1 MAHKAVLPWACLH
14 LASSTKCQ
22 VVLFLHVDYMYST
35 ILLDENAC
43 IHFSFLKAFIYPLR
57 LNSSI

>member
-1 MAHKAVLPWACLH
+1 MTHKAVLPCAYLH

-22 VVLFLHVDYMYST
+22 VVLFLHVDYIYST

-43 IHFSFLKAFIYPLR
+43 IYFSFLKAFIYLLR
-57 LNSSI
+57 LNSYI